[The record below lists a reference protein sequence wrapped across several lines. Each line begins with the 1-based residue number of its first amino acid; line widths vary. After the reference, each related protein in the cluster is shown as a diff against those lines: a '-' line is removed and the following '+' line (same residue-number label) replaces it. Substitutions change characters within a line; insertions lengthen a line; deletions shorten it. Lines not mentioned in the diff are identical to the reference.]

1 MFHIP
6 TKIVFWSAIIRQ
18 HHLLFISWNKVKN
31 LHNFHKTL
39 PKCANHNALFIIIYI
54 KSNNT
59 LINASFLSWCYIKLN
74 VHDWSSI
81 LSTSLCPQ
89 GHLLHVFQTQ
99 PFNYTRVWF
108 IQHFDQESRVGFVM
122 FGKFSVHAW
131 GQCGGLNEEHFI
143 VVHWGPRSCFTPL
156 VKLKWVWPSMNW
168 YKKLFKPP
176 H

>member
-1 MFHIP
+1 M
-6 TKIVFWSAIIRQ
+6 
-18 HHLLFISWNKVKN
+18 
-31 LHNFHKTL
+31 
-39 PKCANHNALFIIIYI
+39 
-54 KSNNT
+54 
-59 LINASFLSWCYIKLN
+59 SWCYIKLN

-131 GQCGGLNEEHFI
+131 GQCGGLNEEHLI
-143 VVHWGPRSCFTPL
+143 VVHWGPHSCLHLLSSWNEFGPQWIDIRNCSNLHTSFCHVLKTHWSWKVLYSNQLNSNRP
-156 VKLKWVWPSMNW
+156 KLHLN
-168 YKKLFKPP
+168 
-176 H
+176 